1 MNTPA
6 KKENRL
12 KLQKSTIVMLNES
25 QMRQIRGGTPTATTL
40 TDENTNTTST
50 LPICDTLTAIFDF

>member
-25 QMRQIRGGTPTATTL
+25 EMRQIRGGTPTTTIG
-40 TDENTNTTST
+40 DNTNTTST
-50 LPICDTLTAIFDF
+50 LPICDTLTEMFDL